1 MNPVGY
7 PTENVALQG
16 YPGQPGHPGQPG
28 GQPGGPTVVQY
39 TSVNIT
45 SEVPRDHVIWSIFN
59 FFHLNPCCLGLAAL
73 VYSIKARDR
82 KMAGDMSGARHY
94 SSTARCLNIWATVL
108 VCLIVLIFIIVGIV
122 MAVIVNQE
130 ANRYSYYERNLYDN
144 HRYGNSYG

>member
-16 YPGQPGHPGQPG
+16 YPGQSGHPGQS
-28 GQPGGPTVVQY
+28 GGPTVVQY

-59 FFHLNPCCLGLAAL
+59 FLHLNPCCLGLAAL

-82 KMAGDMSGARHY
+82 KMAGDLSGARNY
-94 SSTARCLNIWATVL
+94 GSTARCLNIWATVV
-108 VCLIVLIFIIVGIV
+108 VCLVVFILIIV
-122 MAVIVNQE
+122 MAVQINLAVNQF
-130 ANRYSYYERNLYDN
+130 RHYDT
-144 HRYGNSYG
+144 SYGGSYRG

>member
-16 YPGQPGHPGQPG
+16 YPGQPGHPGHSG
-28 GQPGGPTVVQY
+28 HPGGPMVQY

-59 FFHLNPCCLGLAAL
+59 FLHWNPCCLGLVAL

-82 KMAGDMSGARHY
+82 KMAGDMSGARNY
-94 SSTARCLNIWATVL
+94 GSTARCLNIWATVL
-108 VCLIVLIFIIVGIV
+108 LGLIALLFIIG
-122 MAVIVNQE
+122 MAIQVNHVVY
-130 ANRYSYYERNLYDN
+130 RKKF
-144 HRYGNSYG
+144 